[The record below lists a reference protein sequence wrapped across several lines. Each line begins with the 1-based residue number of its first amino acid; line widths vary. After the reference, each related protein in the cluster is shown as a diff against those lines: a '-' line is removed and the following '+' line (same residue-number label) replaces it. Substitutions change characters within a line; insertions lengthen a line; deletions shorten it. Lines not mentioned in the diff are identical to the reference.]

1 MRSCPELVILRR
13 GVLFSNGQALCRRAS
28 FREAKR
34 IGVSITAGP
43 TPRCMR
49 YTRGVPAT
57 RCGSSWLSPSRVKTR
72 PRLKHPYV
80 RFRRLRT
87 CGGFGLC
94 AHSRPGAVF
103 YRYFRSAG
111 GTSVI
116 SRAPRWKVT

>member
-57 RCGSSWLSPSRVKTR
+57 
-72 PRLKHPYV
+72 V
-80 RFRRLRT
+80 RDE
-87 CGGFGLC
+87 
-94 AHSRPGAVF
+94 V
-103 YRYFRSAG
+103 
-111 GTSVI
+111 
-116 SRAPRWKVT
+116 SRAGAGFKSLADIWSDEPNGE